1 MTWVGPLVGTQWSA
15 TPIDAPLAPFQVPS
29 EKTTQHLEPM
39 APGRLEP
46 DASTLSFPS
55 RSDGLNDAQTSEL
68 GRLSTGKGGLLPWLI
83 THETAPAGSHLGL
96 TFKQLREKLFRQA
109 SSVCILH
116 IGPRTNTFSHRI
128 LPRPPATLPDF
139 TRLEIQ
145 LIARKSP

>member
-68 GRLSTGKGGLLPWLI
+68 GRLSTGKGGLPLWLL
-83 THETAPAGSHLGL
+83 TDETSQARSHLSP
-96 TFKQLREKLFRQA
+96 TFQHLKEEPCRHA
-109 SSVCILH
+109 SSFCILN
-116 IGPRTNTFSHRI
+116 ISPRANTLSHRI
-128 LPRPPATLPDF
+128 LPRPPTTFPDF
-139 TRLEIQ
+139 PRLEIQ
-145 LIARKSP
+145 LDAR